1 MAYTLGSNT
10 DWAAT
15 CSKRAVVPLADRFA
29 ALILLPVVAA
39 ILAILFPVVLALQG
53 RPFLYCSIRMSSC
66 NEEFTLWKIRTMAPS
81 YGKDCAVLG
90 GHLAKEVTPVG
101 GLLRKLRFDELPQIF
116 NVLAGDMRFIGPRPP
131 LPKYVKDYPELYGAV
146 LQSRPGITGLATVML
161 HRREQRLLSRCISA
175 EEADQLY
182 REHCIPRKAR
192 LDLLYQSRRSMALD
206 LFILGRTL
214 SGLLPKLRKRRPPTY
229 KRPAST
235 AVLRAIEPRR
245 V

>member
-1 MAYTLGSNT
+1 MAYTLGSDK

-15 CSKRAVVPLADRFA
+15 SSKRAVVPLADRLV
-29 ALILLPVVAA
+29 ALILLPVIAS

-53 RPFLYCSIRMSSC
+53 RPFLYGSRRMSSC

-81 YGKDCAVLG
+81 LGKDCAVLG

-101 GLLRKLRFDELPQIF
+101 AVLRKLRLDELPQIF
-116 NVLAGDMRFIGPRPP
+116 NVLAGDMCFIGPRPP
-131 LPKYVKDYPELYGAV
+131 LPKYVRDYPELYGAI
-146 LQSRPGITGLATVML
+146 LLSPPGITGLATVLL

-175 EEADQLY
+175 EEADTLY

-192 LDLLYQSRRSMALD
+192 LDFMYQSQRSVALD
-206 LFILGRTL
+206 LYILLRTL
-214 SGLLPKLRKRRPPTY
+214 SGLWPKAPKRRSPRY
-229 KRPAST
+229 KRLAST
-235 AVLRAIEPRR
+235 AALRASEPRR